1 MRNIIIST
9 VLFLFTVMSFISCS
23 EEGEDVNDI
32 NKQTILVYMPWSGND
47 TDNGLYPYF
56 INNLD
61 SIEKAINSTNGLSGS
76 RVVVL
81 LSTSS
86 NTASLYEILWN
97 KNSGITHSVINTYNG
112 NINTRE
118 AIEHVIND
126 TRNTAPA
133 LNYAMIIGGHGTGWI
148 NKSDWQAYP
157 DNTKKISLFK
167 NTRYFGSIS
176 NNDYAIDID
185 DLAAAIENCNVKMQY
200 ILFDNCY
207 MANAETAYCLRN
219 STNFMVA
226 SSSEIMAVGMP
237 YYSMWSSLCN
247 ATPSYSG
254 MTSNFK
260 SFYSDYAI
268 PCGTLTAIDCRQM
281 ENLAAVMKKINST
294 YSLQKGL
301 ADSIQSTDGFK
312 QHIFY
317 DLGSYVTAL
326 NPGRELLREYND
338 VMSKT
343 IRSNAATDSLYSN
356 LYGKDVFIRIKNNS
370 GITISD
376 PSIHPAALRGMR
388 KTAWWTATH

>member
-1 MRNIIIST
+1 
-9 VLFLFTVMSFISCS
+9 
-23 EEGEDVNDI
+23 
-32 NKQTILVYMPWSGND
+32 
-47 TDNGLYPYF
+47 
-56 INNLD
+56 
-61 SIEKAINSTNGLSGS
+61 
-76 RVVVL
+76 
-81 LSTSS
+81 
-86 NTASLYEILWN
+86 
-97 KNSGITHSVINTYNG
+97 
-112 NINTRE
+112 
-118 AIEHVIND
+118 
-126 TRNTAPA
+126 
-133 LNYAMIIGGHGTGWI
+133 
-148 NKSDWQAYP
+148 
-157 DNTKKISLFK
+157 
-167 NTRYFGSIS
+167 
-176 NNDYAIDID
+176 
-185 DLAAAIENCNVKMQY
+185 
-200 ILFDNCY
+200 
-207 MANAETAYCLRN
+207 
-219 STNFMVA
+219 
-226 SSSEIMAVGMP
+226 MP